1 MMNLI
6 GHPPVIGGSKTLIDQ
21 LGQNDLVLWIG
32 KQARKLFMTG
42 FFLRSLQLMGSILPL
57 GGQPNGFFNKL
68 VGIFHHTPRYV
79 RAALSLIVNRQI
91 DAEAL
96 ISHEMPLERLEEAL
110 QLLASGDTLK
120 VAIIP

>member
-1 MMNLI
+1 MNLF
-6 GHPPVIGGSKTLIDQ
+6 GGCKSGTQITVDTRRLHYDE
-21 LGQNDLVLWIG
+21 L
-32 KQARKLFMTG
+32 
-42 FFLRSLQLMGSILPL
+42 
-57 GGQPNGFFNKL
+57 KL

-91 DAEAL
+91 DADAL